1 MIYYWRAVDAG
12 GSVKSG
18 ELESLSPTV
27 AEQQLKSRGF
37 RSIEVST
44 SKISGSVSVS
54 GAQNAGR
61 VFVALAILTWIG
73 AAVFVVIGLAS
84 GTAATII
91 PACISMATGGL
102 MLYAIGAVIGLLS
115 EAVELLRTIASRK

>member
-12 GSVKSG
+12 GAVKSG

-27 AEQQLKSRGF
+27 AEQQLKARGF

-44 SKISGSVSVS
+44 VKLSGSVSVS

-73 AAVFVVIGLAS
+73 AAVFVVIGFTT

-91 PACISMATGGL
+91 PSCISLGMGGL
-102 MLYAIGAVIGLLS
+102 MLYAIGAVIGLLG
-115 EAVELLRTIASRK
+115 EAVELLRTIAIRK